1 MDQTSS
7 AITDYVQGVVERVTY
22 HEDTSGYSV
31 LRLHVVGERDLVT
44 VVGTFAH
51 VDAGQTL
58 RCRGVWRNH
67 PKHGQQFMAQSAQEL
82 KPATAL
88 GIERYLGSGLIKGI
102 GPKTAAKIVA
112 HFGITTLDIIEQSPQ
127 RLAEVRSLGAK
138 RVARIRIAWAAQKII
153 KEIMLF
159 LQSHG
164 VSPIMSAKIFKMY
177 GQEAIAIV
185 SENPYRLATDIYGIG
200 FVTADTIARNVGI
213 APDSDFRLR
222 AGASYLLAQAAD
234 DGHCF
239 LPEDVLV
246 ERVIT
251 QLALPDMS
259 LPATRIHALLA
270 QMVADK
276 EVIQEAQ
283 EHTSARC
290 YAPAFYYAE
299 VALAQRLHTLL
310 VRPIGSIAERVHL
323 WITGYLEQHGMTLSV
338 KQRQAVELAAQ
349 ERVLIL
355 TGGPGTGKT
364 FTTRTIVAM
373 WQAMGKRIALA
384 APTGRAAQRLAELT
398 GVEAKTIHRLLAFD
412 PGKMA
417 FRFDQDNPLDID
429 ALVID
434 ESSMLDLFL
443 AHALVKAV
451 PQTAQIVFVGDI
463 DQLPSVGPGNIL
475 GDCIASGTIPT
486 IRLTDVFRQ
495 AATSQIVTNA
505 HLIQQGVFPPLS
517 PMSWEP
523 TSDCLWVNAEEPQRG
538 VEVIQHLLQMTF
550 PRLGIDVVRDVQVLC
565 PGTRGDIGTRAL
577 NPLIQ
582 SVLNPMSDQKAQ
594 IQRGSTLYR
603 EGDKVIQNKNNYA
616 LEIFNG
622 DVGTIRSIDLEEQE
636 LLVHFGQR
644 DVVYDYADLSE
655 LALAWAITVHKAQ
668 GSEYPCV
675 ILPIFL
681 THYILLSRNLL
692 YTGLTR
698 AKRMAIIIGSPKSVR
713 VAISRT
719 QERQRYTWLAHRLQT
734 QHATT

>member
-1 MDQTSS
+1 MLFRS
-7 AITDYVQGVVERVTY
+7 Y

-310 VRPIGSIAERVHL
+310 EI
-323 WITGYLEQHGMTLSV
+323 
-338 KQRQAVELAAQ
+338 
-349 ERVLIL
+349 
-355 TGGPGTGKT
+355 
-364 FTTRTIVAM
+364 
-373 WQAMGKRIALA
+373 
-384 APTGRAAQRLAELT
+384 GRAH
-398 GVEAKTIHRLLAFD
+398 V
-412 PGKMA
+412 
-417 FRFDQDNPLDID
+417 
-429 ALVID
+429 
-434 ESSMLDLFL
+434 
-443 AHALVKAV
+443 
-451 PQTAQIVFVGDI
+451 
-463 DQLPSVGPGNIL
+463 
-475 GDCIASGTIPT
+475 
-486 IRLTDVFRQ
+486 
-495 AATSQIVTNA
+495 
-505 HLIQQGVFPPLS
+505 
-517 PMSWEP
+517 
-523 TSDCLWVNAEEPQRG
+523 
-538 VEVIQHLLQMTF
+538 
-550 PRLGIDVVRDVQVLC
+550 
-565 PGTRGDIGTRAL
+565 
-577 NPLIQ
+577 
-582 SVLNPMSDQKAQ
+582 
-594 IQRGSTLYR
+594 
-603 EGDKVIQNKNNYA
+603 
-616 LEIFNG
+616 
-622 DVGTIRSIDLEEQE
+622 
-636 LLVHFGQR
+636 
-644 DVVYDYADLSE
+644 
-655 LALAWAITVHKAQ
+655 
-668 GSEYPCV
+668 
-675 ILPIFL
+675 
-681 THYILLSRNLL
+681 
-692 YTGLTR
+692 
-698 AKRMAIIIGSPKSVR
+698 
-713 VAISRT
+713 
-719 QERQRYTWLAHRLQT
+719 
-734 QHATT
+734 